1 MTNGID
7 THFQI
12 GGVCRIADIPFVL
25 SAAFSESGELICGGR
40 LSPDTVLSI
49 DDLLDRLGKQFGMGQ
64 VPQPIHSLALKGV
77 GFSYATSTD
86 RLTFNC
92 TGSITFS
99 DVQVEMS
106 VCIAMTRIG
115 EQWQFTFSG
124 SLLLN
129 KLLFD
134 VVFDTC
140 NWERNIFL
148 ATYHSITEKDQKG
161 VSLRQLVGTISSDW
175 AQSIPPSFV
184 VDLQEVKFVF
194 YGDEQQKIFLFGM
207 QLSTSINLKEIPVAG
222 DQLPD
227 NIRLGIRDL
236 QILFTSGDF
245 TSAHIGIL
253 NPLLPSGILEFPD
266 RGIPAGILITGLLQ
280 VCDYTLPIDTG
291 GAKDTS
297 PAVTYTEPFVGYAN
311 NNPSATVS
319 PDSISWFNVEKKLGP
334 LYLRRLGLAFAD
346 NTLSFALDASLV
358 FGPAELSLTGLTLG
372 SSLSEFRPVFGLQGF
387 FLSMKS
393 SGFELRGGFLRA
405 SAGTYDAYYGVVMA
419 AVASLR
425 IQALGGYI
433 PAHQIPGDENG
444 DASQNVP
451 ACFFI
456 YANVELPLGGPPY
469 FQLQGFAGGFGINNS
484 LILPTLNELP
494 EYILLPGPKSK
505 APKQEATPE
514 ATIRSVLPQMQN
526 YFVSQAGQYWA
537 AAGIAFSSFQM
548 IEAFALVTVSF
559 GVDLRIALL
568 GTCSMTFPKGT
579 SHPVAYIE
587 IIIMASYARSTGLL
601 AVEGIITPASYVFGS
616 FCRVTGGFAFY
627 IWIDPPVSSDG
638 PHAGD
643 FLVSL
648 GGYHPDFNPPSY
660 YPKLPRIGIRFN
672 LSALQVVGEA
682 YFALTPS
689 LLMAGGKLQAVWEL
703 GIIRAWFAM
712 GIDFIMAWAPF
723 SYAAK
728 AYVCIGCSV
737 NLGLFTLKVSISA
750 YLDIWGP
757 PFGGIATVDLGIV
770 SFEIS
775 FGGKKPTTTSLLDWQ
790 EFRTQFLP
798 ADTADSSATNQQT
811 VNSNTT
817 QILKATVV
825 SGLHPVENE
834 ADGWIIDSDHFA
846 IRVSTL
852 IPANTL
858 QIGEGDERFREVVAD
873 FAAYNDEDPPV
884 DEERMPYLVFRET
897 EKLYNPTT
905 VWNPEVHIKPMGK
918 NAIQSVFD
926 VVLHPMDAWGEYT
939 GGVVAL
945 TVSPIVEQAAGALWN
960 PYTSDTRL
968 DEAAFLRSAL
978 TGAELSPIPRR
989 PSLVNNVPIV
999 QLMYQQNNRYY
1010 FGYESEKTDRTF
1022 EISSRYGYPDV
1033 LDIRIYQNDTEVQ
1046 HTQDTGYVLASI
1058 HTPWVVGRRNLI
1070 LRNLENLGFDVYS
1083 EAELSCFSTQTV
1095 LMDWPTVLKL
1105 GDTL

>member
-1 MTNGID
+1 MTDSID

-25 SAAFSESGELICGGR
+25 SAAFSESGGLTCGGE
-40 LSPDTVLSI
+40 LAPDTVLSI
-49 DDLLDRLGKQFGMGQ
+49 GELLNRLGEQFGMDQ
-64 VPQPIHSLALKGV
+64 VPQPIHSLELKRV

-86 RLTFNC
+86 RLTFHC

-99 DVQVEMS
+99 GVQVEMS
-106 VCIAMTRIG
+106 VCIAMTRTG
-115 EQWQFTFSG
+115 AQWQSTFSG

-129 KLLFD
+129 ELLFD
-134 VVFDTC
+134 VVFDTY
-140 NWERNIFL
+140 NWERNIFI
-148 ATYHSITEKDQKG
+148 ATYHSTAEKDQKG
-161 VSLRQLVGTISSDW
+161 ISLRQLVANISSDW
-175 AQSIPPSFV
+175 AQCIPPSFV

-194 YGDEQQKIFLFGM
+194 YGDEKQKMFLFGM
-207 QLSTSINLKEIPVAG
+207 ELSASVNLKEIPVAG

-227 NIRLGIRDL
+227 NIRLGISDL
-236 QILFTSGDF
+236 QILFASGDF

-253 NPLLPSGILEFPD
+253 NLLLPSGILKFPD
-266 RGIPAGILITGLLQ
+266 RGISAGILITGLLQ
-280 VCDYTLPIDTG
+280 VCDYTLAIDTG
-291 GAKDTS
+291 GKKEIS
-297 PAVTYTEPFVGYAN
+297 PAVTYTEPFIGYAN
-311 NNPSATVS
+311 DNPPATAS
-319 PDSISWFNVEKKLGP
+319 PDPISWFDVEKKLGP

-346 NTLSFALDASLV
+346 NTLSFALDATLA

-393 SGFELRGGFLRA
+393 SGFELGGGFLRA
-405 SAGTYDAYYGVVMA
+405 SDGTYDAYYGVVMA

-425 IQALGGYI
+425 IKALGGYI
-433 PAHQIPGDENG
+433 PAHRLSEDGDG
-444 DASQNVP
+444 DVPQNIP

-469 FQLQGFAGGFGINNS
+469 FQLQGVAGGFGINNS
-484 LILPTLNELP
+484 LIIPTLDELP
-494 EYILLPGPKSK
+494 EYILLPGPNSK
-505 APKQEATPE
+505 APKQESTPE
-514 ATIRSVLPQMQN
+514 ATIRSVLPQMQK
-526 YFVSQAGQYWA
+526 YFVPQVGQYWA

-568 GTCSMTFPKGT
+568 GTCSMTLPKGT

-587 IIIMASYARSTGLL
+587 IAIMASYARSTGLL

-627 IWIDPPVSSDG
+627 IWIDPPASSDG
-638 PHAGD
+638 PQAGD

-648 GGYHPDFNPPSY
+648 GGYHPDFLPPSY

-737 NLGLFTLKVSISA
+737 NLGWFTLKVSISA

-757 PFGGIATVDLGIV
+757 PFGGIATVDLGII

-775 FGGKKPTTTSLLDWQ
+775 FGGKKPTTSPLLAWQ

-798 ADTADSSATNQQT
+798 ADTAELLTTNQQT

-817 QILKATVV
+817 HILKATVV

-846 IRVSTL
+846 IRISTL

-858 QIGEGDERFREVVAD
+858 RIGEEDGRFREVAAD
-873 FAAYNDEDPPV
+873 FKAYNHEDPPV

-897 EKLYNPTT
+897 EKLYSPTT

-918 NAIQSVFD
+918 NAVQSVFD
-926 VVLHPMDAWGEYT
+926 VVLRPMDVRGEYT
-939 GGVVAL
+939 RVVVAL
-945 TVSPIVEQAAGALWN
+945 TVSPIVEQVAGALWN
-960 PYTSDTRL
+960 RYTGDTRL

-978 TGAELSPIPRR
+978 TGVELSPIPRR
-989 PSLVNNVPIV
+989 PTLVNNVPIV

-1010 FGYESEKTDRTF
+1010 FGYESEKTDPTF
-1022 EISSRYGYPDV
+1022 DITSRYGYPDV
-1033 LDIRIYQNDTEVQ
+1033 LDITIYQDDTQVQ
-1046 HTQDTGYVLASI
+1046 HTQDNGYVLSSI
-1058 HTPWVVGRRNLI
+1058 HNPWVVGRRNLL

-1095 LMDWPTVLKL
+1095 LTDWPTVLKL